1 MVKEKQ
7 ISIEDH
13 RKVMET
19 IYLFYSCTI
28 ILTINL
34 KNNIFKRCFVTMNSR
49 LLNTLS
55 SVGKTVQIVII
66 ECVCM

>member
-1 MVKEKQ
+1 MVKEKE
-7 ISIEDH
+7 ISIEDQ

-19 IYLFYSCTI
+19 IYLFHGCTII

-34 KNNIFKRCFVTMNSR
+34 KNNIFKSCFVTMNSL
-49 LLNTLS
+49 LLNTLG

-66 ECVCM
+66 